1 VYLHKSAASP
11 EPRSDGVFC
20 SGFGF
25 LEYLIEMM
33 GRPSG
38 RRIRRSDAPWL
49 HYYVGKPGLIGTG
62 IYQRIAQEEHL
73 QLRNSPQAGLIHE
86 WRAAM
91 GRSSVSVFGRS
102 GIHEIVESRPDR
114 WRVRNFP
121 PAGQPLNAE
130 QPA

>member
-11 EPRSDGVFC
+11 EPRSDGVFY

-33 GRPSG
+33 VRPTGRH
-38 RRIRRSDAPWL
+38 IRRSDVPWL

-73 QLRNSPQAGLIHE
+73 QLRNSPQAGLIPE
-86 WRAAM
+86 WHAAM
-91 GRSSVSVFGRS
+91 GRLGWIRRSRFLDDQDFMRLCSRGRTTGGY
-102 GIHEIVESRPDR
+102 GILHQRAS
-114 WRVRNFP
+114 
-121 PAGQPLNAE
+121 L
-130 QPA
+130 

>member
-1 VYLHKSAASP
+1 VYLHESAASP
-11 EPRSDGVFC
+11 EPRSDGVFY

-33 GRPSG
+33 VRPTGRH
-38 RRIRRSDAPWL
+38 IRRSDAPWL

-91 GRSSVSVFGRS
+91 GRLGWIRRSRFLDNQEFMRLWSRGRTTGGY
-102 GIHEIVESRPDR
+102 GIFHQQAS
-114 WRVRNFP
+114 
-121 PAGQPLNAE
+121 L
-130 QPA
+130 